1 MGSDRAPAA
10 VQPYRCD
17 GGGTSKHPGRLLDK
31 WKNVLRFARLERSLR
46 LDSECSVYEVG

>member
-1 MGSDRAPAA
+1 MGEVHA
-10 VQPYRCD
+10 
-17 GGGTSKHPGRLLDK
+17 KHPGRLLDK